1 MKQKLYIRYHATIDG
16 TLYEILDNVPNYKQ
30 LSEMSYFI
38 SKETIRTIKLM
49 KISALYYVKMLIFGR
64 ALTRIEKSFEIIF
77 EEQK

>member
-1 MKQKLYIRYHATIDG
+1 MKQKLYIKYHSTIDG

-30 LSEMSYFI
+30 LSENSYFV
-38 SKETIRTIKLM
+38 SKGTIRTIKLM

-64 ALTRIEKSFEIIF
+64 ALTRIEKSFEICF

>member
-1 MKQKLYIRYHATIDG
+1 
-16 TLYEILDNVPNYKQ
+16 
-30 LSEMSYFI
+30 
-38 SKETIRTIKLM
+38 M